1 MSRSRSRSRDR
12 REEAREIEREEA
24 EEERREQE
32 RAERE
37 RMEEEMNKRNTLE
50 RERMGTSFEPE
61 QRPSK
66 KDQHRRRDEAK
77 EITEEALSRGKSQ
90 GQEDLSAPSDTINL
104 STLADEFK
112 SFGIDGDVS
121 VNGHMEPEPISAS
134 LDLEVESA
142 PPSAFRPQPQPR
154 AKPIQPVVS
163 LVQHSAPIETDLDAI
178 QPPYSGY
185 EDSDLLPA
193 APKTPKTPV
202 LETTFG
208 PEDSDSDD
216 DEDEGPPPPAR
227 MG

>member
-37 RMEEEMNKRNTLE
+37 RMEDEMNKRNTLE

-77 EITEEALSRGKSQ
+77 EIAEEALNSRGKSQ
-90 GQEDLSAPSDTINL
+90 GQEDLSDLSATINL

-134 LDLEVESA
+134 LDLELESA

-193 APKTPKTPV
+193 APKTPV

-208 PEDSDSDD
+208 PEESDDDD
-216 DEDEGPPPPAR
+216 DEDEIPPPPAR